1 MWLAS
6 QRAISPTYRQEGF
19 LGFSLNIRKRFQTMK
34 RRLAFLSWGAAVL
47 FGAAALFLP
56 PQGEIDHTVLLLC
69 AQFLLFAATLLGVD
83 GYYDK
88 MQDLIKK

>member
-1 MWLAS
+1 
-6 QRAISPTYRQEGF
+6 
-19 LGFSLNIRKRFQTMK
+19 MK

-69 AQFLLFAATLLGVD
+69 AQFLLFAATLLGVE
-83 GYYDK
+83 GYYEK
-88 MQDLIKK
+88 MKEILKKWPL

>member
-1 MWLAS
+1 
-6 QRAISPTYRQEGF
+6 
-19 LGFSLNIRKRFQTMK
+19 MK

-47 FGAAALFLP
+47 FGAAALFLPPQGEP

-88 MQDLIKK
+88 MRDLIKK

>member
-1 MWLAS
+1 
-6 QRAISPTYRQEGF
+6 
-19 LGFSLNIRKRFQTMK
+19 MK

-69 AQFLLFAATLLGVD
+69 AQFLIFAATLLGVD
-83 GYYDK
+83 GYFDK
-88 MQDLIKK
+88 IQTLLNTKKR

>member
-1 MWLAS
+1 
-6 QRAISPTYRQEGF
+6 
-19 LGFSLNIRKRFQTMK
+19 MK

-56 PQGEIDHTVLLLC
+56 PQGEIDHTVLLPC

-83 GYYDK
+83 GYFDK
-88 MQDLIKK
+88 IQTLLNTKKR

>member
-1 MWLAS
+1 
-6 QRAISPTYRQEGF
+6 
-19 LGFSLNIRKRFQTMK
+19 MK
-34 RRLAFLSWGAAVL
+34 RRLAFLSWSAAVL

-83 GYYDK
+83 GYFDK
-88 MQDLIKK
+88 IQTLLNTKKR

>member
-1 MWLAS
+1 
-6 QRAISPTYRQEGF
+6 
-19 LGFSLNIRKRFQTMK
+19 MK

-69 AQFLLFAATLLGVD
+69 AQFLLFAATLIGVD
-83 GYYDK
+83 GYFDK
-88 MQDLIKK
+88 IQTLLNTKKR

>member
-1 MWLAS
+1 MG
-6 QRAISPTYRQEGF
+6 RGSPFRGCRP
-19 LGFSLNIRKRFQTMK
+19 LP
-34 RRLAFLSWGAAVL
+34 
-47 FGAAALFLP
+47 FLP

-88 MQDLIKK
+88 MRDLIKK

>member
-1 MWLAS
+1 
-6 QRAISPTYRQEGF
+6 
-19 LGFSLNIRKRFQTMK
+19 MK

-47 FGAAALFLP
+47 FGTAALFLP

-83 GYYDK
+83 GYFDK
-88 MQDLIKK
+88 IQTLLNTKKR

>member
-1 MWLAS
+1 
-6 QRAISPTYRQEGF
+6 
-19 LGFSLNIRKRFQTMK
+19 MK

-69 AQFLLFAATLLGVD
+69 AQFQLFAATLLGVD
-83 GYYDK
+83 GYFDK
-88 MQDLIKK
+88 IQTLLNTKKR

>member
-1 MWLAS
+1 M
-6 QRAISPTYRQEGF
+6 
-19 LGFSLNIRKRFQTMK
+19 MK
-34 RRLAFLSWGAAVL
+34 RKLAFLSWGAAVL

-83 GYYDK
+83 GYYEK
-88 MQDLIKK
+88 MRDLIKK